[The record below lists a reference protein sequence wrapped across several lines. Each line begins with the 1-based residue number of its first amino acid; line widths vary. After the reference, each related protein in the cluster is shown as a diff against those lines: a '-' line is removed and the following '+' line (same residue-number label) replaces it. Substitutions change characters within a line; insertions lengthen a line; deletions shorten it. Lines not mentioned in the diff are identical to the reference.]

1 MAYQGPQGY
10 PGEGQQGQQGYPG
23 QGPQGYPAQ
32 GPAGYGDQ
40 TQIPPQGY
48 QGQPAAGYP
57 GQNMQQQ
64 PGYGNQQGYANQG
77 YAPQGYAQGQ
87 PGYAAAPQYPYTEWG
102 TRVVA
107 SLIDSAP
114 IIVGWIVVFILSA
127 IVGNLGFSLFLD
139 FVLFV
144 GSIGWGVY
152 NRWINGGAGQSLGKR
167 QMKIKLIN
175 EQTGQPIGTMNAFLR
190 DLCHICD
197 GFFFIGYLF
206 PLWDEKKQTFADKI
220 MTTVVVPADN

>member
-10 PGEGQQGQQGYPG
+10 PGQGQQGYPG
-23 QGPQGYPAQ
+23 QSPQGYPTQ

-48 QGQPAAGYP
+48 QGQPAQGYP
-57 GQNMQQQ
+57 GQNVQQ
-64 PGYGNQQGYANQG
+64 PGYGNQQGYGNQG
-77 YAPQGYAQGQ
+77 YAPQGYGAQ
-87 PGYAAAPQYPYTEWG
+87 PGYAPAAQYPYTEWG

-107 SLIDSAP
+107 YLIDVAP
-114 IIVGWIVVFILSA
+114 IIAGWIVVFILDL
-127 IVGNLGFSLFLD
+127 IVGNGIFALFLD
-139 FVLFV
+139 FLLFV

-152 NRWINGGAGQSLGKR
+152 NRWIGGGAGQSLGKR

-175 EQTGQPIGTMNAFLR
+175 EQTGQPIGTANAFLR
-190 DLCHICD
+190 DLCHILD

>member
-10 PGEGQQGQQGYPG
+10 PGQGQQGYPG

-48 QGQPAAGYP
+48 QGQPAQGYP
-57 GQNMQQQ
+57 GQNMQ
-64 PGYGNQQGYANQG
+64 QQGYANQG

-87 PGYAAAPQYPYTEWG
+87 PGYAAAGQYPYSEWG

-114 IIVGWIVVFILSA
+114 IWAGWIVAIILEV
-127 IVGNLGFSLFLD
+127 IVGNGFFSLFLD
-139 FVLFV
+139 FLLFV

-152 NRWINGGAGQSLGKR
+152 NRWIQGGAGQSLGKR
-167 QMKIKLIN
+167 QMKIKLIS
-175 EQTGQPIGTMNAFLR
+175 EQTGQPIGTTNAFLR
-190 DLCHICD
+190 DICHILD

-220 MTTVVVPADN
+220 MTTVVVPADS